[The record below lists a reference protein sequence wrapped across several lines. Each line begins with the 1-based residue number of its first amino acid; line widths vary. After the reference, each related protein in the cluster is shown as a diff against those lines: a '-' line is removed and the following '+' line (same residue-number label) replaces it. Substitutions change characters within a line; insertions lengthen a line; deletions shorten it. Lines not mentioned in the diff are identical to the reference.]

1 MFVSQRLSLLDAS
14 VFEIGLCDSWK
25 NQNQSECNQSEVH
38 IVTVSNF
45 REEKPL
51 YYYII
56 LYCIIIMA
64 LLYYANFRFFVFD
77 LEPLQSILLS

>member
-45 REEKPL
+45 REEKPYQCKL
-51 YYYII
+51 DAITTFHLHYNGTPV
-56 LYCIIIMA
+56 LC
-64 LLYYANFRFFVFD
+64 
-77 LEPLQSILLS
+77 